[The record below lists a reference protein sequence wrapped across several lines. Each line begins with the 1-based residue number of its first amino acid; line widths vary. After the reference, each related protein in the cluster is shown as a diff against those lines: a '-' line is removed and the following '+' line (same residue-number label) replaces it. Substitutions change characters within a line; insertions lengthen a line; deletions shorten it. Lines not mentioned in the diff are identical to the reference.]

1 MARQL
6 IPYTAVPSAYTDP
19 TAAAVFAGL
28 NFVQENVTDHSAF
41 VQVGRELLIAWN
53 KASGTADAQTIE
65 VDSATPASGYLVVT
79 LTIEG
84 LVYTS
89 PHIAWNALATA
100 TTTGLLTAVDVN
112 GTQLQTRYPGGL
124 AVTGSQLPAT
134 QTVTFARAL
143 AGQALTAITIDN
155 SGIGGGTYKSIQSA
169 GSGGHNVT
177 VFSSK
182 DPYNRTA
189 DITKVVGGG
198 VLYVFPAF
206 KTVGWRQ
213 ADNNVW
219 FNGDSTSIW
228 FAVLQTPAS

>member
-1 MARQL
+1 MSRQI
-6 IPYTAVPSAYTDP
+6 IPYTLVPTAYSDP
-19 TAAAVFAGL
+19 TAAPVFAGL

-41 VQVGRELLIAWN
+41 VQVGRELLVAWN
-53 KASGTADAQTIE
+53 KASGTADTQTIE
-65 VDSATPASGYLVVT
+65 TDTPTPASGYFVVT

-143 AGQALTAITIDN
+143 AGQSITVITID
-155 SGIGGGTYKSIQSA
+155 GGTYKSVHSA
-169 GSGGHNVT
+169 GSGGHDVT

-213 ADNNVW
+213 SDNNVW

>member
-6 IPYTAVPSAYTDP
+6 IPYTVVPSAYTDA
-19 TAAAVFAGL
+19 TAAGVFADL

-41 VQVGRELLIAWN
+41 VQVGRELLVAWN
-53 KASGTADAQTIE
+53 KSAGTADTQTIE
-65 VDSATPASGYLVVT
+65 TDTPTPASGYFVVA

-100 TTTGLLTAVDVN
+100 TTTGLLAAVDAN
-112 GTQLQTRYPGGL
+112 GTTLATRYPGGL
-124 AVTGSQLPAT
+124 VVTGSQLPAT
-134 QTVTFARAL
+134 QTITFARGL
-143 AGQALTAITIDN
+143 AGQSITVITID
-155 SGIGGGTYKSIQSA
+155 SSAIGGGTYKSIHSA
-169 GSGGHNVT
+169 GSGGHSVT
-177 VFSSK
+177 VYSSK

-213 ADNNVW
+213 SDNNVW
-219 FNGDSTSIW
+219 FNADSTSVW
-228 FAVLQTPAS
+228 FAVLQTPAA